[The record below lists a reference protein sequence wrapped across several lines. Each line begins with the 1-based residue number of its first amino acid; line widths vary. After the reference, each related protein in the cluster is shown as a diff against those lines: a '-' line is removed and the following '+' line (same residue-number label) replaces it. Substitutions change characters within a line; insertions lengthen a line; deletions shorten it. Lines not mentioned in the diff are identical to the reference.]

1 MNLHIHAKETWKVGF
16 CLIAFVAMQSG
27 RTVIDMR
34 LLHGIIAGTLWV
46 MLMIYAIAR
55 VGVEIPENVQWLSTA
70 IIVAGAMAG
79 GD

>member
-1 MNLHIHAKETWKVGF
+1 
-16 CLIAFVAMQSG
+16 
-27 RTVIDMR
+27 MR

-46 MLMIYAIAR
+46 MLMAYATVR
-55 VGVEIPENVQWLSTA
+55 VGVEIPANVQWLSTA

>member
-1 MNLHIHAKETWKVGF
+1 
-16 CLIAFVAMQSG
+16 
-27 RTVIDMR
+27 VIDMR

-46 MLMIYAIAR
+46 MLMAYATVR
-55 VGVEIPENVQWLSTA
+55 VGVEIPANVQWLSIA

>member
-1 MNLHIHAKETWKVGF
+1 
-16 CLIAFVAMQSG
+16 MQSE

-34 LLHGIIAGTLWV
+34 FLHGFIAGTLWV
-46 MLMIYAIAR
+46 MLMAYARASA
-55 VGVEIPENVQWLSTA
+55 GTEIPEYVQWLSTA